1 MNTLVLC
8 YLQRTSVEAERQRL
22 SAIASNLHEQNIRQ
36 SERAGATESNNT
48 SDRATV
54 EEIRRAAASV
64 LRKEVL
70 AASRFTDPT
79 GLNMQRAP
87 SGNDLDNFEHDPELS
102 ILMMHAV
109 FGNDFLLTPPSRN
122 MTEAEERE
130 YKDNLYEQCAVSE
143 KARNVCISAYNKQMI
158 SERYD
163 CNILSILL

>member
-1 MNTLVLC
+1 M
-8 YLQRTSVEAERQRL
+8 
-22 SAIASNLHEQNIRQ
+22 
-36 SERAGATESNNT
+36 NT

-54 EEIRRAAASV
+54 EENRRAAASV
-64 LRKEVL
+64 MRKEAL
-70 AASRFTDPT
+70 AESRSTDPAR
-79 GLNMQRAP
+79 LNMQRAP

-122 MTEAEERE
+122 MTEVGERE

-143 KARNVCISAYNKQMI
+143 EARNVCISAYNKQMI

-163 CNILSILL
+163 WHILYIML